1 MFIYNLKLNSK
12 KSIKL
17 FFLIL
22 FSSLLIISIYF
33 IKNINFLNSNNFLS
47 STHSCIPKNPV
58 CEIKSSN
65 YTNVLKAVHEN
76 IDNYVGTKIKYSGY
90 LYKVFDLEDNQFI
103 LARDMVVSKD
113 FKTVVVGFLCNC
125 NKDFKLNE
133 NSWVEITGT
142 ITKGDYHGDMPIIE
156 IDSINIV
163 APPTDEYVYPP
174 SEDYIMTNS
183 LV

>member
-33 IKNINFLNSNNFLS
+33 IKNINFLNLNDLFS

-76 IDNYVGTKIKYSGY
+76 IDTYVGTKIKYSGY
-90 LYKVFDLEDNQFI
+90 IYKVFDLEDNQFI
-103 LARDMVVSKD
+103 LARDMVVS
-113 FKTVVVGFLCNC
+113 
-125 NKDFKLNE
+125 KDFKLNE

-156 IDSINIV
+156 IDSISIV